1 MKQMRITILAL
12 AIAATLLGAGATWR
26 VSSQRNP
33 PQAVRDE
40 DFRLLSPEEEEAFDQ
55 DLRNPLIEKLLRRRR
70 QAEDRQLQF
79 QRLNPVSRLS
89 RALTQL
95 PARFNLVEQG
105 LVTPPKSQ
113 GAYGTCWAF
122 ANLGA
127 LEASYLKAHKEALD
141 LSEQD
146 LINCKCRR
154 CGGGDQPMLPKLLSG
169 VRLEADGPYVG
180 DGQLRGKCVDEN
192 CGPCTSDVSPYRL
205 TLKAMVNPEFQAKQ
219 GKGEN
224 EHPVPPGDIKRAML
238 EHGPILTKMS
248 IPTGSKFKRPDKGIV
263 FEETIP
269 IAYKPKPNYGTHI
282 VLLVGWD
289 DSKGAWLLKN
299 SWGTGWGDHGYIWIK
314 YGSGKV
320 GMGAHYVQA
329 YAPDFHATAVWRKGD
344 AEEIQVYGWEYDD
357 YRKRYDQLW
366 PQGWRLHI
374 LENIVEDG
382 KVFYNAVW
390 RRSAAPEI
398 QVYGWKYADFRRKY
412 DELWPQGWRLQL
424 LSNYVRNNE
433 VYYTAVWRRGND
445 AEIQWYGLDY
455 QPYRDNYDR
464 MWRDGWRLHILNN
477 YVVNGQVK
485 YTAVWRKTGGG
496 EVQLYGAR
504 YADYRKQ
511 YDELW
516 PQGWRLKLLSNYVL
530 DGQVRY
536 TAAWQQSKAPEV
548 QVYSWEYEDFRSKDA
563 ELRQDGW
570 RLAIVNAY

>member
-1 MKQMRITILAL
+1 MMRIKLVAITLVVLFASLAAS
-12 AIAATLLGAGATWR
+12 AIWR
-26 VSSQRNP
+26 VNSQRTS
-33 PQAVRDE
+33 PQPGRAD
-40 DFRLLSPEEEEAFDQ
+40 DFRLLTPEEEEAYDQ
-55 DLRNPLIEKLLRRRR
+55 DLRSPLIKQLQVRRR
-70 QAEDRQLQF
+70 QAEERHIQF
-79 QRLNPVSRLS
+79 LRLNQTSQL
-89 RALTQL
+89 AKAMTQL
-95 PARFNLVEQG
+95 PARLNLVEQG

-113 GAYGTCWAF
+113 GRYGTCWAF
-122 ANLGA
+122 ANIGA

-154 CGGGDQPMLPKLLSG
+154 CGGTDQPMLPKLLSG
-169 VRLEADGPYVG
+169 VRLEAVGPYVG
-180 DGQLRGKCVDEN
+180 DGQLGGKCMDEN

-205 TLKAMVNPEFQAKQ
+205 ALKAKVNPEFQDKQ
-219 GKGEN
+219 GKDEN
-224 EHPVPPGDIKRAML
+224 AQPLPPGDIKRAML
-238 EHGPILTKMS
+238 EYGPILTMMH
-248 IPTGSKFKRPDKGIV
+248 IPTGSKFKRPDKGRV

-269 IAYKPKPNYGTHI
+269 LVYKPKRNFGSHI

-299 SWGTGWGDHGYIWIK
+299 SWGTGWGNNGYIWIK
-314 YGSGKV
+314 YGSCKV
-320 GMGAHYVQA
+320 GVGAHYVQA
-329 YAPDFHATAVWRKGD
+329 YSPDFHTTAVWRKGN

-374 LENIVEDG
+374 LENVVEDG
-382 KVFYNAVW
+382 KVLYNAVW
-390 RRSAAPEI
+390 RKSTAPEF

-412 DELWPQGWRLQL
+412 DELWPQGWRLHS

-433 VYYTAVWRRGND
+433 VYYTAVWRKGSD

-464 MWRDGWRLHILNN
+464 MWKDGWRLHILNN

-496 EVQLYGAR
+496 EIQLYGAR
-504 YADYRKQ
+504 YADYRKK

-516 PQGWRLKLLSNYVL
+516 PQGWRLKLLSN
-530 DGQVRY
+530 
-536 TAAWQQSKAPEV
+536 
-548 QVYSWEYEDFRSKDA
+548 
-563 ELRQDGW
+563 
-570 RLAIVNAY
+570 